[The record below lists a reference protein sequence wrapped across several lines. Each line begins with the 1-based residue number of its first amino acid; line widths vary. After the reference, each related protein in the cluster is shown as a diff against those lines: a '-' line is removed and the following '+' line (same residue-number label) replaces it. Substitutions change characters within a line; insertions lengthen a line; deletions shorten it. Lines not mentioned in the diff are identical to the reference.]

1 MSNPNM
7 SDPNTSTLGAPEPA
21 PAAEPVESS
30 STQSFKDIFSEYEQS
45 HSRKKEPGS
54 PRREGTVIALTADSI
69 ILDIGF
75 KTEGVLPLTAFP
87 ADRPPKPG
95 DKVQVTVKGRDPE
108 GYYELTRGKVERPT
122 DWASLEKAFAEK
134 STIVGTVT
142 GVVKGGLSVD
152 VGVRAFMPASRS
164 GTKDAT
170 ELEKLVEQEIRCRI
184 IKLDVEDEDVV
195 VDRRAIAEDEERAG
209 KQRRF
214 SELKEGDTVHGEIRS
229 LTDYGA
235 FVDIGGADA
244 LLHVGEISWQRINK
258 PSDVL
263 SAGQQ
268 IEAVI
273 IKIDPDK
280 RRIAISLKQLQ
291 PHPWNAVAEKYKAGE
306 RVRGTV
312 TRLMDFGAFVEIEPG
327 IEGLIHI
334 SEMSWA
340 KRIRTPADVV
350 KPGET
355 VEAVILGVNAA
366 ERRIS
371 LGLKQALGDPW
382 AGAAEKFAPGTVIEG
397 PVTNLTKFGAFVQ
410 LTEGV
415 EGMIHISEISAEKRI
430 NHPQDVLRTG
440 QVVKAQVLALDPE
453 KRLIRLSMKQLVP
466 TGLDEYL
473 AEHKEG
479 DIVTGRMIE
488 VSGGKARVELGE
500 GVVATCSI
508 PEDVQR
514 RKTSAQEPA
523 PAASAKPDLSS
534 LGSMLQARWKS
545 WPSRRR
551 GQAGSHARRPG
562 PQVSESQNSIPQPR
576 KSSWSWNNSDFDAP
590 ARSAFKPIAESGIS
604 SETGNPRR
612 LTSPT
617 RRNCLDL
624 QLSNDKIASWQRQRQ
639 RPWFKP

>member
-1 MSNPNM
+1 MSNPRM
-7 SDPNTSTLGAPEPA
+7 SEANTSEQNTPNPDAPEPA
-21 PAAEPVESS
+21 PATEPTESS
-30 STQSFKDIFSEYEQS
+30 PAESFKDIFSEYEQS
-45 HSRKKEPGS
+45 HSRKSEAGN
-54 PRREGTVIALTADSI
+54 PRREGTVIAVTADSVV
-69 ILDIGF
+69 LDIGF
-75 KTEGVLPLTAFP
+75 KTEGVLPLAAFP
-87 ADRPPKPG
+87 PDKPPQPG

-108 GYYELTRGKVERPT
+108 GYYELTRGTVERPT
-122 DWASLEKAFAEK
+122 DWASLEKAFEEK
-134 STIVGTVT
+134 STIIGTVT

-164 GTKDAT
+164 GTRDAS

-184 IKLDVEDEDVV
+184 IKLDVAEEDVV

-214 SELKEGDTVHGEIRS
+214 SELKEGDTVQGEVRS

-244 LLHVGEISWQRINK
+244 LLHVGEISWRRVNK

-263 SAGQQ
+263 STGQQ

-273 IKIDPDK
+273 IKIDSDK
-280 RRIAISLKQLQ
+280 RRIAISMKQLQ
-291 PHPWNAVAEKYKAGE
+291 PHPWDAIAEKYKAGE
-306 RVRGTV
+306 RVHGTV
-312 TRLMDFGAFVEIEPG
+312 TRLTDYGAFVELDPG

-340 KRIRTPADVV
+340 KRIRTPSDVV

-382 AGAAEKFAPGTVIEG
+382 AGVAQKFAPGTVIEG
-397 PVTNLTKFGAFVQ
+397 PVTSLTKFGAFVQ

-415 EGMIHISEISAEKRI
+415 EGMIHVSEISAEKRI
-430 NHPQDVLRTG
+430 NHPQEVLRAG

-473 AEHKEG
+473 AEHKVG
-479 DIVTGRMIE
+479 DIVTGRMVE
-488 VSGGKARVELGE
+488 VSEGRARVELGE
-500 GVVATCSI
+500 GVLATCRM
-508 PEDVQR
+508 PEESSA
-514 RKTSAQEPA
+514 KPAQEDKRAEPDS
-523 PAASAKPDLSS
+523 PSSSSSNSAKPDLSS

-545 WPSRRR
+545 GAAADEAKPEGMRA
-551 GQAGSHARRPG
+551 GQ
-562 PQVSESQNSIPQPR
+562 IR
-576 KSSWSWNNSDFDAP
+576 KFRIAKLDP
-590 ARSAFKPIAESGIS
+590 ATK
-604 SETGNPRR
+604 
-612 LTSPT
+612 
-617 RRNCLDL
+617 
-624 QLSNDKIASWQRQRQ
+624 KIELGLA
-639 RPWFKP
+639 